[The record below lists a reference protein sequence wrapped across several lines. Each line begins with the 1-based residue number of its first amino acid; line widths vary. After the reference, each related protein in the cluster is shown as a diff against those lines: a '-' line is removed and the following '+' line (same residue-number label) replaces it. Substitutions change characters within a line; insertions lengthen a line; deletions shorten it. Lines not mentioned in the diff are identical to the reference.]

1 MNIPSNLTR
10 NNYST
15 LTSTLLA
22 LAVSCAVP
30 GSPVFEN
37 IWLPSSPLCPSLIA
51 FLDTEA
57 CVTPSCGT
65 PQGASSLQFPPLA
78 AAREGL
84 RCIQPHHL
92 NQEPLMPI
100 INHILTDVFYDTDSL
115 TQCLLDSFYSSPQT
129 SKPNR
134 DLLFTHSKSRSLN
147 TVNVCHFNKE
157 FILWFSIKYV
167 AQKVIERNFYITLW
181 LIYILTWEAMIM
193 LFGYI
198 PILCCLFPCWLG
210 AYNPWSWD
218 KVIING

>member
-1 MNIPSNLTR
+1 MPLSNCLFGYRGLCYPQLWHTTGGLVPPIPSISSRPRGAPLHPATPFKPRAINAHNQSHSYWCVLWHWFID
-10 NNYST
+10 S
-15 LTSTLLA
+15 
-22 LAVSCAVP
+22 
-30 GSPVFEN
+30 VFTG
-37 IWLPSSPLCPSLIA
+37 
-51 FLDTEA
+51 F
-57 CVTPSCGT
+57 
-65 PQGASSLQFPPLA
+65 
-78 AAREGL
+78 
-84 RCIQPHHL
+84 
-92 NQEPLMPI
+92 
-100 INHILTDVFYDTDSL
+100 
-115 TQCLLDSFYSSPQT
+115 FYSSPQT